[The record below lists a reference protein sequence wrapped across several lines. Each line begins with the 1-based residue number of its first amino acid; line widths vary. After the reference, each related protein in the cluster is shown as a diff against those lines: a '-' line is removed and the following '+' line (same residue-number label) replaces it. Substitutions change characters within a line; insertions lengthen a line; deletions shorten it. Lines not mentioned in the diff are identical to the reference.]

1 MDLFKKYIFK
11 DFKLKILSLV
21 LASMLWFAVSYMGES
36 KMSFSVKI
44 GFDKLGK
51 EFIINKVENEEV
63 LITVDAPVSILKAIR
78 AKDINL
84 VLNLS
89 DFKEGRH
96 VYNLNTLDVR
106 VPKGVKVNELKPDY
120 VTIELDRV
128 VEKKLRTEV
137 KLDKK
142 WSGVYKVKSWTPQF
156 ASVEG
161 SKESLNG
168 VDSLSTLPVDGS
180 FVYEEETVDVLL
192 DTKDMVIK
200 RIKPETIKVV
210 LRRHQ

>member
-1 MDLFKKYIFK
+1 MADLIKKYILK
-11 DFKLKILSLV
+11 DIKLKILSLI
-21 LASMLWFAVSYMGES
+21 LASMLWFAVTYMGES

-44 GFDKLGK
+44 GFDKLSK
-51 EFIINKVENEEV
+51 ELIINKIENEEV

-78 AKDINL
+78 SRDIKL

-96 VYNLNTLDVR
+96 VYSLNTSDVQI
-106 VPKGVKVNELKPDY
+106 PKGVKVNELKPDF

-128 VEKKLRTEV
+128 VEKRLRTDI

-142 WSGVYKVKSWTPQF
+142 WSGIYKVKSWTPQF
-156 ASVEG
+156 VYAEG
-161 SKESLNG
+161 SKESLNS
-168 VDSLSTLPVDGS
+168 VDSITTVPVDGN
-180 FVYEEETVDVLL
+180 FVYEEETLEVLL

-200 RIKPETIKVV
+200 KLKPETVKVV
-210 LRRHQ
+210 LRRQ